1 MLLYTVISW
10 PIAFWHLFIW
20 FAFVYF
26 LRNEAEYAFET
37 ATNYGERILIQV
49 SKVPFIVSSTKLLN
63 MVEWGC
69 KKDSR

>member
-1 MLLYTVISW
+1 MK
-10 PIAFWHLFIW
+10 
-20 FAFVYF
+20 
-26 LRNEAEYAFET
+26 RE
-37 ATNYGERILIQV
+37 ILIQV